1 MSLETSAALE
11 IIESCGQLPL
21 AVRIAGARLAARPT
35 WSLRRLADRL
45 ADESRILDELESAD
59 FAIRVALSFSY
70 ESQSAYNRSAF
81 RKLAIMTAPNFT
93 SWPVA
98 ATLNCSVSAAEDVLD
113 ELAES
118 RLIDPLNQDEA
129 GQLRYRLHDLVREYA
144 RERFAVEESEEEKRE
159 AIERIALCACAC
171 VTHAEQ
177 SIMPGTPTSGKA
189 IVRPTNNSIEW
200 PAEFM
205 RDTNAWL
212 TAELT
217 FILYLLRD
225 AYQMSL
231 WSITWE
237 LAEKLVSFLDPRAM
251 WDEWQTT
258 HDLGLEA
265 AKNDSSVLGEA
276 IMLRNL
282 AILHRLRGRSDLSE
296 AEAKQAMLLYK
307 DINDLCGQADCMA
320 NLAWIYRRRGD
331 RDNARRNLNSALKI
345 FESRAARRGEAWTYY
360 MLADLE
366 IDGDTSQ
373 ALLFAKK
380 AAKTF
385 ELIQD
390 MRGLGLAL
398 RLLGDINRENGSYS
412 EATDDYIYA
421 SKILQTA
428 GDRRGTAR
436 TLGGLAAL
444 YERTGML
451 SIAAH
456 HYENCFKLFGELGDN
471 RWELKVT
478 KELRSIYL
486 RMGKRRLARLCLT
499 REQAIAKRSGT
510 VEIEP
515 ALRL

>member
-1 MSLETSAALE
+1 
-11 IIESCGQLPL
+11 
-21 AVRIAGARLAARPT
+21 
-35 WSLRRLADRL
+35 
-45 ADESRILDELESAD
+45 
-59 FAIRVALSFSY
+59 
-70 ESQSAYNRSAF
+70 
-81 RKLAIMTAPNFT
+81 
-93 SWPVA
+93 
-98 ATLNCSVSAAEDVLD
+98 
-113 ELAES
+113 
-118 RLIDPLNQDEA
+118 
-129 GQLRYRLHDLVREYA
+129 
-144 RERFAVEESEEEKRE
+144 
-159 AIERIALCACAC
+159 
-171 VTHAEQ
+171 
-177 SIMPGTPTSGKA
+177 
-189 IVRPTNNSIEW
+189 
-200 PAEFM
+200 
-205 RDTNAWL
+205 
-212 TAELT
+212 
-217 FILYLLRD
+217 
-225 AYQMSL
+225 
-231 WSITWE
+231 
-237 LAEKLVSFLDPRAM
+237 
-251 WDEWQTT
+251 
-258 HDLGLEA
+258 
-265 AKNDSSVLGEA
+265 
-276 IMLRNL
+276 
-282 AILHRLRGRSDLSE
+282 
-296 AEAKQAMLLYK
+296 
-307 DINDLCGQADCMA
+307 
-320 NLAWIYRRRGD
+320 
-331 RDNARRNLNSALKI
+331 
-345 FESRAARRGEAWTYY
+345 

-390 MRGLGLAL
+390 MRGLGWAL